1 MISDLANAKYTA
13 ELSFLEGYL
22 ENLGFESE
30 LMERS
35 DTVPMPILVSS
46 IGGDTAGRPRLL
58 NFLFVPIDEEH
69 LDVLQLL
76 QIHTLFPFDLHPD
89 YVAETEKLLAVINQK
104 LGMGAV
110 GIDEQNDIFYKYIF
124 AKARFQPLDEG
135 LIIETV
141 QLFIF
146 LMEQFSS
153 LIEGVATGQMAL
165 TAVLEALTN
174 SGET

>member
-22 ENLGFESE
+22 DNLGFESE
-30 LMERS
+30 LIERS
-35 DTVPMPILVSS
+35 ETVPMPILVSS
-46 IGGDTAGRPRLL
+46 IGGDAAGRPRLL
-58 NFLFVPIDEEH
+58 NFLFVPIDVEH
-69 LDVLQLL
+69 LDILQLL
-76 QIHTLFPFDLHPD
+76 QIHTLFPFDLNPD
-89 YVAETEKLLAVINQK
+89 YLAATEKLLGVINQK
-104 LGMGAV
+104 LGMGTV

-146 LMEQFSS
+146 LMERFSN
-153 LIEGVATGQMAL
+153 LIEGVVTGQLDLAAAIKKL
-165 TAVLEALTN
+165 T
-174 SGET
+174 